1 MAETFNKLKIEINQP
16 VTDII
21 TAVQDDTNSRYLD
34 VFLYDNGTPIDLTG
48 HEVRIFVEKPA
59 TNGEQFTVWN
69 NGEITDATAGR
80 CQFLLTTQM
89 LAEMGYLNVQI
100 SIWLDN
106 TEILSTEVFHI
117 FVTESLRSDGSIESS
132 NEYGALVVLFQNL
145 YESIDLMTEM
155 VQNFGIA
162 GDVAQ
167 QIPVTTFWEMLE
179 AVYSMTK
186 QAYENASV
194 AQVLEEIGDTTDTGG
209 TETAGTIYGKLNDII
224 GKTGGLNSSLG
235 TDYFLPLDNWV
246 RMGYPMSL
254 LIAEKAE
261 ATVTGY
267 GEANKVSFEF
277 SPGIKKIEA
286 VFWGIAGGEVANGPY
301 SFTTDTFEVVVD
313 DVAYGFSS
321 ATGAENAVSLGIAQS
336 AVGNG
341 GDPLRLYIDYGDMAY
356 LHGNTDIIHR
366 EINGVSG
373 GDSVSG
379 SAYAGRFPFALWVK
393 NSIKFNF
400 TFKSFGS
407 YGIDNKPIIRMVI
420 LYRPAEGGA
429 ET

>member
-117 FVTESLRSDGSIESS
+117 FVTESLRTNGTVESS

-194 AQVLEEIGDTTDTGG
+194 AQVLEEIGDTTDTGATG
-209 TETAGTIYGKLNDII
+209 TTGTIYGKLNNII
-224 GKTGGLNSSLG
+224 TNRSAIKSIQRGTATTTSTSSYSVTISTVDTSKSIILLFGGAVRSSG
-235 TDYFLPLDNWV
+235 DHVGQTVLPYVDSFNPANF
-246 RMGYPMSL
+246 RIKGYSQ
-254 LIAEKAE
+254 
-261 ATVTGY
+261 
-267 GEANKVSFEF
+267 
-277 SPGIKKIEA
+277 
-286 VFWGIAGGEVANGPY
+286 GG
-301 SFTTDTFEVVVD
+301 S
-313 DVAYGFSS
+313 
-321 ATGAENAVSLGIAQS
+321 
-336 AVGNG
+336 
-341 GDPLRLYIDYGDMAY
+341 
-356 LHGNTDIIHR
+356 
-366 EINGVSG
+366 SG
-373 GDSVSG
+373 GTQYSYPTVS
-379 SAYAGRFPFALWVK
+379 WQ
-393 NSIKFNF
+393 
-400 TFKSFGS
+400 
-407 YGIDNKPIIRMVI
+407 VI
-420 LYRPAEGGA
+420 EFY
-429 ET
+429 